1 MDTLGH
7 LDLMALCSALKVSK
21 ALLAKAPDSLS
32 HWAAHARLEIIRSKF
47 NDARKVYQTVLGTT
61 FQNRPGEATM
71 WWDWAQM
78 EWLARNEDAAREVM
92 IRSSGVAGSG
102 SIAIVRAKR
111 QIETL
116 LTQKLPQS
124 SCRERETWIKLSA
137 LFELLTSSPQSALNL
152 FDSYLGSLECGTRA
166 HEGLTVASLVL
177 LYNYAV
183 ILRSP
188 TPPALLRERVER
200 AVEQYPNNTAILG
213 IFLEAERGQG
223 VWGRVRAM
231 LGETTLDGTGKEKG
245 ITRRV
250 AEVWVAN
257 WERGRWEVEVERVRS
272 GLSAAVEDDR

>member
-32 HWAAHARLEIIRSKF
+32 HWAVHARLEIIRSKF

-124 SCRERETWIKLSA
+124 SCRDRETWIKLSA

-152 FDSYLGSLECGTRA
+152 LDSYLGSLECGTRA

-231 LGETTLDGTGKEKG
+231 LGETTVDGTGKEKG